1 VQREF
6 PQQPAGGA
14 HTEHPPPKYAHGMGT
29 LVRRDRLL
37 ATLRLRHEL
46 TLCGLVAPAGFGRT
60 VVLDQ
65 AGADLGPEASDIR
78 YTCSPRDACP
88 GELAARLSS
97 LLTDASGDES
107 GDHRFDDVGWSVAH
121 LSAALAA
128 CDRRRPTALCLD
140 RFELAGEAG
149 AELLRLL
156 VADAPPGVHIVVSA
170 RRLGHVGLGRLVV
183 AGKGC
188 LLGWRDLAFDAAELA
203 LLGVREAPTG
213 VPLDEPA
220 VWPALAF
227 LQAEGAAELITGY
240 LQDEVLADEPAAVV
254 RALAALAAIGGCT
267 TDDLADATAP
277 VLEGLQSIVR
287 DDVLDRVAELPL
299 VGRGPIGC
307 WPHPVW
313 VRATRSTLDRGE
325 RRLVVDARIAA
336 LLDRGAVSEAG
347 RMAVEVAGPDALRA
361 VVRSALATMPVSAS
375 VDDQRAWQRSELL
388 ADDLP
393 ERLWLDAVLRSRE
406 DDEPTQFERLEE
418 VRKAFEAREDLDG
431 ETGVLLQLG
440 NLARAQGDLGALVAL
455 LTRAEVLAARGDERA
470 RSLVALGQAISAQLA
485 GRPDDAVRAVD
496 SVAPGSLPADWAAQA
511 LMIRGVN
518 LLLGGRFEAA
528 VTCLEAA
535 TGEGSEGS
543 LAIAHDL
550 LSTARW
556 QAGDPHGALDD
567 AALSVSH
574 AARVGPPARL
584 QLSQAW
590 LACLLAATGQDAETN
605 ALLVQMHGGGPL
617 LSSEGAALTA
627 VAQALLRIDDPDAA
641 RSLLESADVLDRP
654 VRSSLWRHA
663 LLEALSPVGA
673 PTPRGPRMPGFD
685 RAIAAGAAGQRTR
698 AGGPA
703 AESHHRPYLPA
714 RWCVASPASTTVSLF
729 GIGTVR
735 RDHRVVDHPAWQRGR
750 VRELC
755 LHLAVVN
762 QTPRS
767 QVAATLWPER
777 DERSAGQNL
786 RVTLS
791 HLLDVL
797 DPDRA
802 RSQGSQLVR
811 ETSGAISLDPQ
822 SGLRVDVW
830 EVQRHADF
838 VMATPDDQRA
848 SVLAHA
854 RRLLAVRKGPLLD
867 ATPVGDWCNP
877 YRRRLDDLVLNAAC
891 RAGDLALHCNDLRL
905 AVDLGRLALDI
916 DPWSEAGHRL
926 IIEGRLSQG
935 DVDGARRAQLEA
947 IGHLDDLGVAPGRA
961 LVLLGYRLG
970 LTGTGPTRAV
980 G

>member
-1 VQREF
+1 
-6 PQQPAGGA
+6 
-14 HTEHPPPKYAHGMGT
+14 MST
-29 LVRRDRLL
+29 LVRRHRLL
-37 ATLRLRHEL
+37 ATLGLRHEL
-46 TLCGLVAPAGFGRT
+46 TLSGLVAPAGFGRT
-60 VVLDQ
+60 VILDQ
-65 AGADLGPEASDIR
+65 AAAEAGPQAVDIR
-78 YTCSPRDACP
+78 YTCSPGDARP
-88 GELAARLSS
+88 GELAARLTS
-97 LLTDASGDES
+97 LLSEASGHGP
-107 GDHRFDDVGWSVAH
+107 GDRRFDDVAWSVAH
-121 LSAALAA
+121 LSAALSA

-140 RFELAGEAG
+140 QFELAGDAG
-149 AELLRLL
+149 TELLRDL

-203 LLGVREAPTG
+203 LLGVREEPTG
-213 VPLDEPA
+213 FPVDEPA

-227 LQAEGAAELITGY
+227 LQAEGASELIIGY

-267 TDDLADATAP
+267 TDDLADATSP
-277 VLEGLQSIVR
+277 VLEGLPSIVR

-299 VGRGPIGC
+299 VGRGSIGC

-313 VRATRSTLDRGE
+313 VRATRSTLDEGE
-325 RRLVVDARIAA
+325 RHLVVDARIAA
-336 LLDRGAVSEAG
+336 LLGRGAVSEAG
-347 RMAVEVAGPDALRA
+347 RMAVEVASPDALRA

-375 VDDQRAWQRSELL
+375 VHDLRAWHRSELL
-388 ADDLP
+388 GDDLP
-393 ERLWLDAVLRSRE
+393 ERMWLDSVLRSRV
-406 DDEPTQFERLEE
+406 DDEPTRFVRLEE
-418 VRKAFEAREDLDG
+418 VRLAFETRDDVDG

-440 NLARAQGDLGALVAL
+440 NLARAQGDAGALVAL
-455 LTRAEVLAARGDERA
+455 LTRGEVLAARGDERA
-470 RSLVALGQAISAQLA
+470 RSLVALGQAIAAQLA

-496 SVAPGSLPADWAAQA
+496 SVTAGSLPADWAAQA

-528 VTCLEAA
+528 VACLEAA

-556 QAGDPHGALDD
+556 QAGDPPGALDD
-567 AALSVSH
+567 AALSVSY

-590 LACLLAATGQDAETN
+590 LACLLAATGQDGETN
-605 ALLVQMHGGGPL
+605 ALLVQIHGGGPL
-617 LSSEGAALTA
+617 LSSEGAALTS
-627 VAQALLRIDDPDAA
+627 VAEALLHINDPDAA
-641 RSLLESADVLDRP
+641 RSLLESDVVLGQP
-654 VRSSLWRHA
+654 VRSSFWRVA
-663 LLEALSPVGA
+663 LLQALSPIGS
-673 PTPRGPRMPGFD
+673 PTTPCPEMPGFD
-685 RAIAAGAAGQRTR
+685 RAIAAGTAGQRAL
-698 AGGPA
+698 AGGPPA
-703 AESHHRPYLPA
+703 ASHHRPYLPA
-714 RWCVASPASTTVSLF
+714 RWCVTSPASTTVSLF

-735 RDHRVVDHPAWQRGR
+735 RDQRVVDHPAWQRGR

-755 LHLAVVN
+755 LHLAVVD

-797 DPDRA
+797 DPDRE
-802 RSQGSQLVR
+802 RSQGSRLLR
-811 ETSGAISLDPQ
+811 ESSGAIGLDPN

-830 EVQRHADF
+830 EVQRHAEF

-848 SVLAHA
+848 SVLARA
-854 RRLLAVRKGPLLD
+854 RRLLAARTGPLLD

-877 YRRRLDDLVLNAAC
+877 YRRSLDDLVLGAAC
-891 RAGDLALHCNDLRL
+891 RAGDLALHSNDLRL
-905 AVDLGRLALDI
+905 AVDLGRLASGI

-926 IIEGRLSQG
+926 VIEGRLAQG
-935 DVDGARRAQLEA
+935 DLDGARRAQLEA
-947 IGHLDDLGVAPGRA
+947 IDHLDDLGVAPGRA

-970 LTGTGPTRAV
+970 LTGAGRTRVV

>member
-1 VQREF
+1 MD
-6 PQQPAGGA
+6 P
-14 HTEHPPPKYAHGMGT
+14 

-37 ATLRLRHEL
+37 ATLGLRHQL

-60 VVLDQ
+60 VILDQ
-65 AGADLGPEASDIR
+65 AAADLGPEAGDIR
-78 YTCSPRDACP
+78 YTCSPGDARP
-88 GELAARLSS
+88 EELAARLSS
-97 LLTDASGDES
+97 LLTKASGGEPVE
-107 GDHRFDDVGWSVAH
+107 HRFEDVAASALH

-140 RFELAGEAG
+140 RFELAGDAG
-149 AELLRLL
+149 NELLRLL
-156 VADAPPGVHIVVSA
+156 VTDAPPEVHIVVSA

-183 AGKGC
+183 AGKGR

-203 LLGVREAPTG
+203 LLGMREGSAG
-213 VPLDEPA
+213 SPLDEPA
-220 VWPALAF
+220 VWPALAI
-227 LQAEGAAELITGY
+227 LQAEGASELITGY

-254 RALAALAAIGGCT
+254 RALAALAAIGGCA

-277 VLEGLQSIVR
+277 VLEGLPSIVR
-287 DDVLDRVAELPL
+287 DDVIDRVAELPL
-299 VGRGPIGC
+299 VGRGSIGC

-313 VRATRSTLDRGE
+313 VRATRSTLDQGQ
-325 RRLVVDARIAA
+325 RRRVVDGRIAA

-347 RMAVEVAGPDALRA
+347 RMAMDVAGPDALRS

-375 VDDQRAWQRSELL
+375 AHDLRAWQRSELL
-388 ADDLP
+388 GDDLP
-393 ERLWLDAVLRSRE
+393 ERLWLDAILRSRE
-406 DDEPTQFERLEE
+406 DDEPTRFVRLEE
-418 VRKAFEAREDLDG
+418 VRKAFEARDDLDG

-440 NLARAQGDLGALVAL
+440 NLARAQGDAGALVAL
-455 LTRAEVLAARGDERA
+455 LARAEVLAARGDERA

-496 SVAPGSLPADWAAQA
+496 SVAAGSLPADWAAQA

-528 VTCLEAA
+528 VACLEAA

-556 QAGDPHGALDD
+556 QAGDPTGALED
-567 AALSVSH
+567 AALSVSY

-590 LACLLAATGQDAETN
+590 LACLLAAIGQDSETN
-605 ALLVQMHGGGPL
+605 ALLAQIHGGGPV

-627 VAQALLRIDDPDAA
+627 VAEALLHIDNPDTA

-654 VRSSLWRHA
+654 VRSSLWRQA
-663 LLEALSPVGA
+663 LLQALSPDA
-673 PTPRGPRMPGFD
+673 PPMTQSSDMPGFD
-685 RAIAAGAAGQRTR
+685 RAIEAGAAGQRAC
-698 AGGPA
+698 AGGPP
-703 AESHHRPYLPA
+703 AESRHRPYLPA
-714 RWCVASPASTTVSLF
+714 RWCVASPGSTTVSLF

-735 RDHRVVDHPAWQRGR
+735 RDQRVVDHPAWQRVR

-755 LHLAVVN
+755 LHLAVV
-762 QTPRS
+762 TDAPRS

-797 DPDRA
+797 DPDRE
-802 RSQGSQLVR
+802 RSQGSRLLR
-811 ETSGAISLDPQ
+811 ETSGAISLDPN

-830 EVQRHADF
+830 EVQRHAEF

-848 SVLAHA
+848 SLLAHA
-854 RRLLAVRKGPLLD
+854 RRLLAIRTGPLLD
-867 ATPVGDWCNP
+867 STPVGDWCGP
-877 YRRRLDDLVLNAAC
+877 YRRRFDDLVLNAAS
-891 RAGDLALHCNDLRL
+891 RAGDLALHSNDLRL

-926 IIEGRLSQG
+926 VIEGRLTQG
-935 DVDGARRAQLEA
+935 DLDGARRAQLEA

-961 LVLLGYRLG
+961 LILLGYRLG
-970 LTGTGPTRAV
+970 LGGAGRTRS
-980 G
+980 GG